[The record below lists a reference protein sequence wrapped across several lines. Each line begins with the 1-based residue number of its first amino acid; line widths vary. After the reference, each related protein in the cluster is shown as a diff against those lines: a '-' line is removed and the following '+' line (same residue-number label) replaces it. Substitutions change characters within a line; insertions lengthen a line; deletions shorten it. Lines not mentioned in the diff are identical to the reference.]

1 MVITLEDYLVGLHTG
16 QWFGFNNLN
25 GSDANKTY
33 ANLVIHSSDA
43 KPTEQECTDG
53 VSAMQINWDTQE
65 YARARALDYPPMT
78 DYLDGVVKGDQEQI
92 DKYIAD
98 CLAVKARYPK

>member
-1 MVITLEDYLVGLHTG
+1 MSQLTDALQSLRPKAEWTLRGDELEWHDTT
-16 QWFGFNNLN
+16 QTQP
-25 GSDANKTY
+25 SDAEIQ
-33 ANLVIHSSDA
+33 AEVIRL
-43 KPTEQECTDG
+43 QELYD
-53 VSAMQINWDTQE
+53 SQE

-78 DYLDGVVKGDQEQI
+78 DYLDGVVKNDQEQI